1 MPDRIERYLEL
12 AGEQIR
18 WKRAK
23 PALLEELRTHLLDQ
37 RDDCLAEGMSEE
49 EAQAEAVRQMG
60 DPVTV
65 GQGLDSVHRPKA
77 QWSLL
82 AITTAVAVTGVVLRL
97 YLTAGQDWL
106 ASTGLDVPRTVLG
119 LVLGIAA
126 LLGGY
131 FLDYTF
137 LGRHGTIIYLF
148 ALASTAFYF
157 PVEAGN
163 VPYYFSHFVVLY
175 PVVYAAW
182 LYAWRREGW
191 KGFLLSVL
199 GLFPLTCV
207 GTGPYYRYLSEVLIL
222 LFVGLLLLLVLG
234 WQDWYGIGKGKT
246 VGVLLGVMGL
256 LSGLGVVKVL
266 MSDYLWNR
274 LLYAI
279 HPELDPLGDGY
290 TGLTIQQ
297 ALETAQ
303 WTGQGEWTGA
313 HPYEMSVYDGQG
325 DFFLTTIIH
334 KLGWLPFLLLMLVF
348 FLLTAWML
356 VKCLKQKNTLAKITV
371 LAVVVPLLIRGIW
384 AVIMNLGVVMLT
396 VHFPLITGNMVMLTD
411 MSLIGLA
418 LSIFR
423 QENLPMGTTI
433 SAKPCIN
440 A

>member
-148 ALASTAFYF
+148 ALASTAF
-157 PVEAGN
+157 
-163 VPYYFSHFVVLY
+163 
-175 PVVYAAW
+175 
-182 LYAWRREGW
+182 
-191 KGFLLSVL
+191 
-199 GLFPLTCV
+199 
-207 GTGPYYRYLSEVLIL
+207 
-222 LFVGLLLLLVLG
+222 
-234 WQDWYGIGKGKT
+234 
-246 VGVLLGVMGL
+246 
-256 LSGLGVVKVL
+256 
-266 MSDYLWNR
+266 
-274 LLYAI
+274 
-279 HPELDPLGDGY
+279 
-290 TGLTIQQ
+290 
-297 ALETAQ
+297 
-303 WTGQGEWTGA
+303 
-313 HPYEMSVYDGQG
+313 
-325 DFFLTTIIH
+325 
-334 KLGWLPFLLLMLVF
+334 
-348 FLLTAWML
+348 
-356 VKCLKQKNTLAKITV
+356 
-371 LAVVVPLLIRGIW
+371 
-384 AVIMNLGVVMLT
+384 
-396 VHFPLITGNMVMLTD
+396 
-411 MSLIGLA
+411 
-418 LSIFR
+418 
-423 QENLPMGTTI
+423 
-433 SAKPCIN
+433 
-440 A
+440 